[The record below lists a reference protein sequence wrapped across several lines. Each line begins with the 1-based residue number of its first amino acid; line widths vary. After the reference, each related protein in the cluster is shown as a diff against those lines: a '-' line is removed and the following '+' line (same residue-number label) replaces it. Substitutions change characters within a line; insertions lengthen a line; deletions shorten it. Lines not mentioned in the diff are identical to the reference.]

1 VDGIAVD
8 VMPNTSVLQACEKA
22 GVNVPRFCYHEAL
35 SVAGNCRMCLVE
47 VEKVPKCVASCAFP
61 VMPNMNVYTNT
72 PVVKKA
78 REAVMEFLLAN
89 HPLDCPICDQ
99 GGECDLQDQ
108 AMTHGSDSSRFF
120 EYKRGVE
127 DKNVGPLVK
136 MVMTRC
142 IHCTR
147 CVRFAEEIA
156 GVQDLGMTGRGK
168 TVEIGTYV
176 EKIMSSELSGNV
188 IDLCPVGALTSKPY
202 AMTARPW
209 ELRDTES
216 IDVHDAIGS
225 NIVVR
230 SRGTDIMKIEPKR
243 NPMVNEEWLSDKSRF
258 SYDGLVS
265 QRLDT
270 PMIKENGTFVPVTWE
285 VALKKIAE
293 KMGSTSGDKMK
304 AVVGDLADCES
315 IMALKDFM
323 NQAGCEN
330 LECRQ
335 DGAEL
340 VADLRGGYLLN
351 TGLQD
356 SEQTDCVLLVGTN
369 PRHEAPLFNT
379 RLRKSVLH
387 KDIDIG
393 YIGPAVDL
401 TYGIDHLGNGTATL
415 AKLAKGDHPF
425 CEQLAAAEKPMVV
438 LGMSGLRR
446 EDAAAVKAS
455 VATLAK
461 NIPNLL
467 TDSWNGFN
475 VLHTAAARVGAL
487 ELGFVPSGESSA
499 AEFVYLLGA
508 DDFSEAAVPAGA
520 FVVYQGHHGDAGAVA
535 ADVILPGA
543 AYTEK
548 HGTYVNTEGRVQRA
562 KRAKAPIG
570 DAREDW
576 AIVRALSEVCGKP
589 LAYDS
594 LDGVRARMAEVSPTL
609 VTEGVHDCPLT
620 NLALD
625 QATTVKDKMTPS
637 PFARAVDNFYM
648 TNAINR
654 SSVTMAKCTAAK
666 QPSYAFVGAGVTS
679 DDAKTYVTA

>member
-1 VDGIAVD
+1 MG
-8 VMPNTSVLQACEKA
+8 
-22 GVNVPRFCYHEAL
+22 
-35 SVAGNCRMCLVE
+35 
-47 VEKVPKCVASCAFP
+47 
-61 VMPNMNVYTNT
+61 
-72 PVVKKA
+72 
-78 REAVMEFLLAN
+78 
-89 HPLDCPICDQ
+89 
-99 GGECDLQDQ
+99 
-108 AMTHGSDSSRFF
+108 
-120 EYKRGVE
+120 
-127 DKNVGPLVK
+127 
-136 MVMTRC
+136 
-142 IHCTR
+142 
-147 CVRFAEEIA
+147 
-156 GVQDLGMTGRGK
+156 
-168 TVEIGTYV
+168 
-176 EKIMSSELSGNV
+176 
-188 IDLCPVGALTSKPY
+188 
-202 AMTARPW
+202 
-209 ELRDTES
+209 
-216 IDVHDAIGS
+216 
-225 NIVVR
+225 

-270 PMIKENGTFVPVTWE
+270 PLVKENGTFVPVSWE
-285 VALKKIAE
+285 KALETVAS
-293 KMGSTSGDKMK
+293 KMSATPGSKMK
-304 AVVGDLADCES
+304 AVVGDLCDTES

-335 DGAEL
+335 DGADL
-340 VADLRGGYLLN
+340 LADLRGGYLLN
-351 TGLQD
+351 TGLQPT
-356 SEQTDCVLLVGTN
+356 EQADCVLLVGTN

-379 RLRKSVLH
+379 RLRKLVLH

-401 TYGIDHLGNGTATL
+401 TYGIDHLGNGTSTL
-415 AKLAKGDHPF
+415 AALAKGENPF
-425 CEQLAAAEKPMVV
+425 CELLAAAERPMVV

-446 EDAAAVKAS
+446 EDAGAVKAA

-461 NIPNLL
+461 NIPNLV

-475 VLHTAAARVGAL
+475 ILHTAAARVGAL
-487 ELGFVPSGESSA
+487 EPGFVPSGETTSPD
-499 AEFVYLLGA
+499 FVYLMGP
-508 DDFSEAAVPAGA
+508 DDFSADAIPDEA
-520 FVVYQGHHGDAGAVA
+520 FVVYQGHHGDAGATR

-570 DAREDW
+570 DARDDW
-576 AIVRALSEVCGKP
+576 AIIRALSEVCGKP

-625 QATTVKDKMTPS
+625 QATTVKDKMTLS

-666 QPSYAFVGAGVTS
+666 QPSYAFVGAGVTC